1 MSNINAT
8 PPININSITF
18 NAEDAKNVS
27 GAVSGTRNAL
37 FNETNTIITSEE
49 KESDIGSL
57 IPKKITVDVGL
68 VNTPEG
74 FLAAQKRRS
83 AEGSQVLDSAI
94 KNMVLAKEAKE
105 LHLQTS
111 ESIAKERP
119 ELADKKWDFSLNS
132 NNDITILHNGD
143 LSDEE
148 ANYLWEKLQYSA
160 LKETLVGIKDSMIT
174 LVKSERGADNYSTKI
189 GRFDISDKNFDQ
201 IIHFGDFLNKTNGE
215 DANQVFTAQLKA
227 RADDPYKNLT
237 YEYLVDN
244 EHLTVIKPIAYSPQ
258 NK

>member
-27 GAVSGTRNAL
+27 GAASGTRNAL
-37 FNETNTIITSEE
+37 FNETNITIPSEE
-49 KESDIGSL
+49 KEPD
-57 IPKKITVDVGL
+57 PKTLTADKITIQIIGY
-68 VNTPEG
+68 NPKG
-74 FLAAQKRRS
+74 FLDTQAKNSQS
-83 AEGSQVLDSAI
+83 ATDMLNSYMNNIVQS
-94 KNMVLAKEAKE
+94 KKAKE
-105 LHLQTS
+105 LHSQIS
-111 ESIAKERP
+111 ESIAKEHP

-148 ANYLWEKLQYSA
+148 ANYLWEKIQYSA